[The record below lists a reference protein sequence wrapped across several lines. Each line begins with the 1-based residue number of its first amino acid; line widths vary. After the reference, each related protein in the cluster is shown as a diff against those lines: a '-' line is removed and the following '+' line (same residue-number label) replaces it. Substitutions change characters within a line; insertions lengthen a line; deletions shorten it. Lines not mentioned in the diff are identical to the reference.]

1 MAVIAIIVST
11 LCYAMLT
18 LILVRVVFSWISR
31 DVDNPIYRSTY
42 AVTEP
47 LMGPIRSRLPISAM
61 AGLDLSPAVVAVG
74 LFVLI
79 AVANRLY

>member
-1 MAVIAIIVST
+1 MAVIAIILTT

-42 AVTEP
+42 VVTEP
-47 LMGPIRSRLPISAM
+47 LMGPIRSRIPSNVT
-61 AGLDLSPAVVAVG
+61 AGLDLSPAIVAVG
-74 LFVLI
+74 IFVLI
-79 AVANRLY
+79 AVFSRLY

>member
-1 MAVIAIIVST
+1 MFVIATIVAT

-31 DVDNPIYRSTY
+31 DVDNPIYKITY

-47 LMGPIRSRLPISAM
+47 VMGPVRKLVPANVT
-61 AGLDLSPAVVAVG
+61 AGLDLSPAIVAIG
-74 LFVLI
+74 FFILI
-79 AVANRLY
+79 ALANRFY